1 MAAQLAHRC
10 VTGPPSYLQRRQPGE
25 HRHHLSSSPLA
36 AVRYIFGVEPDLL
49 FATGSGTVAAP
60 AARSTLPELLQ
71 LPAAMAP
78 PPLAGNPPPARCT
91 AGAAEEEEVK
101 PPILGFP
108 EKFELALRYGEG
120 RMAQDIEMS
129 DSDRLCFDAL
139 AKQATLTLATMT
151 LATMSPGPE
160 PNPVP
165 SPEPSPAPSP
175 EPSPNPRRRPL
186 ARATSRARRC
196 SIRWPRRGTTRGN
209 SWAS

>member
-1 MAAQLAHRC
+1 MPRDSQANTDTTSVAA
-10 VTGPPSYLQRRQPGE
+10 
-25 HRHHLSSSPLA
+25 PLA

-60 AARSTLPELLQ
+60 ATDWLETTLPELLQ

-78 PPLAGNPPPARCT
+78 PPPAGNPPPPARCT

-151 LATMSPGPE
+151 LATMSLVPE

-175 EPSPNPRRRPL
+175 EPSPNPSRRPL
-186 ARATSRARRC
+186 ARATSRGRRC

>member
-1 MAAQLAHRC
+1 MRASSFLAPSRTLLPPLDSQANTDTTSVAA
-10 VTGPPSYLQRRQPGE
+10 T
-25 HRHHLSSSPLA
+25 LA

-78 PPLAGNPPPARCT
+78 PPLAGHPPPARCT